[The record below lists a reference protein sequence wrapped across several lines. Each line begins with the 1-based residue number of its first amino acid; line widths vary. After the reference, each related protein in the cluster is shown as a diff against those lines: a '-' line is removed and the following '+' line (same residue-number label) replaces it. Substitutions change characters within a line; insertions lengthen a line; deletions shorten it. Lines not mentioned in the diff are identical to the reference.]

1 MKALNL
7 ENQVETVKEEET
19 VLEALPS
26 MADFMDEIDKSM
38 TYLSKGELV
47 KGTVV
52 GNTGEHLILNIGH
65 MADGIVPKEEVDF
78 DGGESISEIRLG
90 DEVTCSVLRTDDGEG
105 NVLLSKKRA
114 DAELAWD
121 QSAGL
126 ASDQRPVTVRIKE
139 TVKGGVIALYKGIR
153 MFIPLSQVGV
163 ERVEDP
169 ETLVG
174 KELQVIITEVDEDK
188 KSMIAS
194 GRLLQERQIA
204 KRKDSR
210 FHEIKEGQLIT
221 GTVTRLTDFGAFVDL
236 GGIDGLIH
244 LSELSWKRVH
254 KAEEVVSVG
263 QMVKVSVLKVDA
275 VNQKIGLRLAD
286 FTDNPWDDINSH
298 FNEGDIVEGKV
309 TRLQPFG
316 AFIELKEGIEGLVHI
331 SQIAEERISKPQE
344 KLSLGQS
351 VKVMVLGID
360 EAQKRISL
368 SIKEAIN
375 AELDTYADF
384 LEDEEEP
391 ETTTLGDLFAE
402 KLKGLKF

>member
-1 MKALNL
+1 MNL
-7 ENQVETVKEEET
+7 EQGIDEKEEVQE
-19 VLEALPS
+19 VMPS

-38 TYLSKGELV
+38 TYLSKGELI

-52 GNTGEHLILNIGH
+52 GNNGENLIINIGH

-78 DGGESISEIRLG
+78 DGGDSITSIHIG
-90 DEVTCSVLRTDDGEG
+90 DEITCHVLKTDDGEG

-126 ASDQRPVTVRIKE
+126 ANDQRPVTVRIKE
-139 TVKGGVIALYKGIR
+139 TVKGGVIAMYKGIR

-194 GRLLQERQIA
+194 GRLLQEKQIA
-204 KRKDSR
+204 KRRDAR
-210 FHEIKEGQLIT
+210 FYELKEGQIIT

-254 KAEEVVSVG
+254 RAEEVVSVG
-263 QMVKVSVLKVDA
+263 EMVKVSIIKIDA
-275 VNQKIGLRLAD
+275 VNQKVGLRLAD
-286 FTDNPWDDINSH
+286 IADNPWDDINSH
-298 FNEGDIVEGKV
+298 FSEGDVVEGRV
-309 TRLQPFG
+309 TRLQAFG
-316 AFIELKEGIEGLVHI
+316 AFVELKEGIEGLVHI

-344 KLSLGQS
+344 RLSVGQT

-368 SIKEAIN
+368 SIKEALS
-375 AELDTYADF
+375 AELDAYAYEYDDS
-384 LEDEEEP
+384 EDQEES
-391 ETTTLGDLFAE
+391 TTLGDLFAE